1 MIEPKAEQPARQVA
15 KVGPTMPHFN
25 WPTSKPGPEV
35 TLSPPGEKPMPGRTD
50 QNVELGYNQ
59 ETGTPGTE
67 SPLRSLPAAS
77 TSGSTSFDQPTV
89 QDRLRKRRR

>member
-1 MIEPKAEQPARQVA
+1 MIERKAEQPAQQVA
-15 KVGPTMPHFN
+15 KSGPMMPHFS
-25 WPTSKPGPEV
+25 WPTSKPGPET

-59 ETGTPGTE
+59 ETGTPSTE
-67 SPLRSLPAAS
+67 SPLRYQPDAS
-77 TSGSTSFDQPTV
+77 RHGDTGFDQKTV

>member
-1 MIEPKAEQPARQVA
+1 MIEPKAEQPAQQVT
-15 KVGPTMPHFN
+15 KGGTMLPYFN
-25 WPTSKPGPEV
+25 WPTSKPGPQ
-35 TLSPPGEKPMPGRTD
+35 TMLPPPGEKPMPGRTE

-59 ETGTPGTE
+59 ETGTPSTE
-67 SPLRSLPAAS
+67 SPLRSLPDAS